1 MGRFDLTI
9 IGGGVGGLVTA
20 SGASQLGAKVA
31 LIEKEKLGG
40 DCLHYGC
47 VPTKSLVHTAKLI
60 SLMQRSTEFG
70 LNHVN
75 VDFEFKN
82 IMDHMRS
89 IQKKIGENDDPKRFE
104 KMGIKLFFGK
114 GSFQDTKTFEVN
126 GTTIKSRKFLIATG
140 SRPITLPIPGL
151 DKVDF
156 LNNIKI
162 LALDKLPESLIVI
175 GAGPIGLEFA
185 QVFSRFGSKVT
196 VIEKA
201 GQILPREEKELADI
215 LEGVLKKEG
224 IEIVTCVDIKK
235 VEQSEKKKIVL
246 AECTGTEKKFEADE
260 LLVAIGRA
268 PNTEDLN
275 LDKIGVKTTRAGIVV
290 DDTMKTTVPN
300 IWACGD
306 VTGMFPFTHMA
317 EYEAGLVVS
326 NALFPLI
333 KRKIDK
339 KVVPWTTFT
348 DPQLARV
355 GLTEEEAKKQNEKVK
370 VYRYPFSEHD
380 RAVIDGEPDG
390 LIKLVCTSKGML
402 LGAHVLGLGAGDL
415 LNEYTFAM
423 KNKLP
428 VQKIS
433 GTVHVYPTMGQI
445 VKRGSD
451 QYYKEKLFSGWLPKL
466 SRFWIG
472 LERLFKK

>member
-1 MGRFDLTI
+1 MEKFDLVI

-31 LIEKEKLGG
+31 LVEKDKLGG

-47 VPTKSLVHTAKLI
+47 VPTKSLVHTARVI
-60 SLMQRSTEFG
+60 SLMRRSEEFG
-70 LNHVN
+70 LNPVN
-75 VDFEFKN
+75 INFEFKK

-89 IQKKIGENDDPKRFE
+89 VQKEIGKHDDPERF
-104 KMGIKLFFGK
+104 KNMGIKLFFGK
-114 GSFQDTKTFEVN
+114 GSFKDANSFEIN
-126 GTTIKSRKFLIATG
+126 STTIKSRKFLIATG

-156 LNNIKI
+156 LNNVKI
-162 LALDKLPESLIVI
+162 MGLKKLPESLIVL

-196 VIEKA
+196 ILEKA
-201 GQILPREEKELADI
+201 GQILPREDKELSDI
-215 LEGVLKKEG
+215 LESILKKEG
-224 IEIVTCVDIKK
+224 IEIITCLDIKK
-235 VEQSEKKKIVL
+235 IEQSGNKKIVI
-246 AECTGTEKKFEADE
+246 ADCTGTEKKFESEE

-268 PNTEDLN
+268 PNIEDLN
-275 LDKIGVKTTRAGIVV
+275 LGKIGVKTTRTGVVV
-290 DDTMKTTVPN
+290 DDTMKTSVPN

-326 NALFPLI
+326 NTLFPFI

-348 DPQLARV
+348 DPELARV
-355 GLTEEEAKKQNEKVK
+355 GITEEEAKEHNNKIK
-370 VYRYPFSEHD
+370 VYRYPFCNHD
-380 RAVIDGEPDG
+380 RAVIDGEPNG
-390 LIKLVCTSKGML
+390 LIKLICTGKGRI
-402 LGAHVLGLGAGDL
+402 LGAHILGVGAGDL
-415 LNEYTFAM
+415 INEYIFAM
-423 KNKLP
+423 KNNLP

-445 VKRGSD
+445 VKRGAD
-451 QYYKEKLFSGWLPKL
+451 QYYKEKLFSGWLPKVTK
-466 SRFWIG
+466 FYIG
-472 LERLFKK
+472 MARLLK